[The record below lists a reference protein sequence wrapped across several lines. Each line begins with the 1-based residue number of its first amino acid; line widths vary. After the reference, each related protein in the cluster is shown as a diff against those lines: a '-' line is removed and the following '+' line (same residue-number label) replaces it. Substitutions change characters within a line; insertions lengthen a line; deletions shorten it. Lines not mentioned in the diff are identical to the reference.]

1 MSLCL
6 YVPFPLP
13 SLPHR
18 RWQTYFLSHGW
29 SRQPVVSFP
38 TLAFNTKIHPT
49 PTTLCFQENS
59 LSLRLLRHPPP
70 PLPSLPLPLFFIPPS
85 PASHLSLSPSLS
97 LSFSPHLSPP
107 LLRVSGRLF
116 FLCLLLMKGRTKLP
130 SLCPCVVGKFTSLFV
145 SFFSFHPSVA
155 ASVLHVSSK
164 SASRSGRLRGGLYL
178 HLCIL
183 H

>member
-1 MSLCL
+1 MSPS
-6 YVPFPLP
+6 PFPP
-13 SLPHR
+13 SLTGGGKHIFWVTAGAGSRSSLFRPLPLTPRYIQH
-18 RWQTYFLSHGW
+18 QQLSA
-29 SRQPVVSFP
+29 SRK
-38 TLAFNTKIHPT
+38 T
-49 PTTLCFQENS
+49 
-59 LSLRLLRHPPP
+59 LSLFVCYDTPLP

-183 H
+183 HWTCL